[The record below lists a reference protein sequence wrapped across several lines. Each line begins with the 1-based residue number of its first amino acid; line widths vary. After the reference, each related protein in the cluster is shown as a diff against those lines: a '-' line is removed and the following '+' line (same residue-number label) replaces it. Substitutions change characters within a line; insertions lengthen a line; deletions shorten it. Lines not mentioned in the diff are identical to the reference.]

1 MIYEMQRRKMGNLA
15 DHRRLREEQGLYKE
29 DPGAGTYTKDES
41 DYIPFL
47 GDNPSDEKPAV
58 YTARFN
64 VTDGVIELEAKRS
77 GGKLHITCLADEKH
91 NRAIF
96 ECVERFVSAIFD
108 GTARKIKDAAPE
120 DTQINKLRKEVAL
133 LEGQNKKHL
142 DTLDAM
148 KKLVK

>member
-1 MIYEMQRRKMGNLA
+1 MGNIA
-15 DHRRLREEQGLYKE
+15 DHRRLREAKGLYKE
-29 DPGAGTYTKDES
+29 DPGTGTYTKQEA

-47 GDNPSDEKPAV
+47 GNNPSDEKPAV

-96 ECVERFVSAIFD
+96 ECVERFVAAIFD
-108 GTARKIKDAAPE
+108 GTAREIKDADAE
-120 DTQINKLRKEVAL
+120 DSQIKKLRKELAQVEKERDSNEKIL
-133 LEGQNKKHL
+133 DNFKKI
-142 DTLDAM
+142 M
-148 KKLVK
+148 KSNGLFNG

>member
-1 MIYEMQRRKMGNLA
+1 MGNLA

-29 DPGAGTYTKDES
+29 DPGAGTITKQEL

-47 GDNPSDEKPAV
+47 GNNPSDEKPAV
-58 YTARFN
+58 YTARFK

-77 GGKLHITCLADEKH
+77 GGKLYITCLADEKH

-96 ECVERFVSAIFD
+96 ECVERFMIAIFD
-108 GTARKIKDAAPE
+108 GTAREMKDADPE
-120 DTQINKLRKEVAL
+120 DSQIKKLRKEVSQ
-133 LEGQNKKHL
+133 LEKENKEYS
-142 DTLDAM
+142 DTLEIL

>member
-1 MIYEMQRRKMGNLA
+1 MGNLA

-29 DPGAGTYTKDES
+29 DPGTGTITKQEL

-47 GDNPSDEKPAV
+47 GNNPSDEKPAV

-64 VTDGVIELEAKRS
+64 VTGGTIELEAKRS
-77 GGKLHITCLADEKH
+77 GGKLHLTCLADEKH

-96 ECVERFVSAIFD
+96 ECVERFVKAIFD
-108 GTARKIKDAAPE
+108 GTAREVKDADPE
-120 DTQINKLRKEVAL
+120 DSQIKKLRKEVSQ
-133 LEGQNKKHL
+133 LEKENKEYS
-142 DTLDAM
+142 DTLEIL

>member
-1 MIYEMQRRKMGNLA
+1 MGNLA
-15 DHRRLREEQGLYKE
+15 DHRRLRVAKGLYKE
-29 DPGAGTYTKDES
+29 DPGTGHYTKQEA

-47 GDNPSDEKPAV
+47 GNNPSDEKPAV

-64 VTDGVIELEAKRS
+64 ITDGIIELEAKRS

-96 ECVERFVSAIFD
+96 ECVERFVKAIFD
-108 GTARKIKDAAPE
+108 GTAREIKDADPE
-120 DTQINKLRKEVAL
+120 DSQIKKLRKEVSQ
-133 LEGQNKKHL
+133 LEKENKEYS
-142 DTLDAM
+142 DTLETL